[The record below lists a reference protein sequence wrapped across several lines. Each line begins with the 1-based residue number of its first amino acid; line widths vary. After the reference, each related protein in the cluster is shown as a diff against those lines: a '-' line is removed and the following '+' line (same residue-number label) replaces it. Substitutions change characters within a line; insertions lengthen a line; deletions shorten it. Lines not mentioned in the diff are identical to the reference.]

1 MSFTVTILG
10 SASAKPTPGRHPSA
24 QVVNLHE
31 QHYLVDAGEGT
42 QQQLFR
48 YGINPLR
55 LRAVFLSHLHGDH
68 CFGLFPLLSTLGLY
82 GRRTPLPVYAP
93 APFGEILACHLRYFD
108 SELPYAVEWHEVDTT
123 CHRPLLENRS
133 LEVWSIPL
141 RHRVPTCGYL
151 FREKEP
157 PLNVDKFKITKYG
170 LSIAQITAAKRGEA
184 VRPLQGAVVRL
195 PVGHGLLGQGGGAG
209 RRRRPALPRGDLR
222 CRRAEDRPRAGT
234 LHDGRSRTG
243 SPPRRGRT
251 ARDRPLLVALQGAR
265 SAARRGADALP
276 RKRSGRGGAH
286 LHDRKTTFQMLT
298 KADIRLVR
306 SLADKRARTDEG
318 LFVAEGGKLIGELRA
333 STLRI
338 RRIYAL
344 DGVFAGEDV
353 TTVSPKEMERLSLL
367 KTPSDSLA
375 LVEIPRRRLDPAKLR
390 RSLVLALDDVQN
402 PGNLGTIVRLADW
415 FGIGDVVCSEAT
427 ADCFNPK
434 VVQATMGAILRV
446 RVHYCDLEAYLAA
459 ERAAGTPIYG
469 TFLEG
474 DDIYRT
480 QLSPTGIVLMGNE
493 GRGVTPACAA
503 QVTRKL
509 FIPPYPAERHA
520 TESLNVAMATG
531 IVCAEFRRQA
541 SAGR

>member
-1 MSFTVTILG
+1 
-10 SASAKPTPGRHPSA
+10 
-24 QVVNLHE
+24 
-31 QHYLVDAGEGT
+31 
-42 QQQLFR
+42 
-48 YGINPLR
+48 
-55 LRAVFLSHLHGDH
+55 
-68 CFGLFPLLSTLGLY
+68 
-82 GRRTPLPVYAP
+82 
-93 APFGEILACHLRYFD
+93 
-108 SELPYAVEWHEVDTT
+108 
-123 CHRPLLENRS
+123 
-133 LEVWSIPL
+133 
-141 RHRVPTCGYL
+141 
-151 FREKEP
+151 
-157 PLNVDKFKITKYG
+157 
-170 LSIAQITAAKRGEA
+170 
-184 VRPLQGAVVRL
+184 
-195 PVGHGLLGQGGGAG
+195 
-209 RRRRPALPRGDLR
+209 
-222 CRRAEDRPRAGT
+222 
-234 LHDGRSRTG
+234 
-243 SPPRRGRT
+243 
-251 ARDRPLLVALQGAR
+251 
-265 SAARRGADALP
+265 
-276 RKRSGRGGAH
+276 
-286 LHDRKTTFQMLT
+286 MLT

-344 DGVFAGEDV
+344 DGIFAGEDV
-353 TTVSPKEMERLSLL
+353 MTVSPKEMERLSLL

-480 QLSPTGIVLMGNE
+480 QLTPTGIVLMGNE

-509 FIPPYPAERHA
+509 FIPPYPADSPPAPQKKSRHTGRTKPKSERPNSKKRTPRARRDRPPWARNTPHHKP
-520 TESLNVAMATG
+520 ESHP
-531 IVCAEFRRQA
+531 RRNIRPLRSTTNTTLPFLRHSMQPL
-541 SAGR
+541 RLVPTFD